1 MKSLGVY
8 FVEFRS
14 TFGASDGVISTLFS
28 IISFGMCFLSKSYTQ
43 QDPKWSHFIHRYRHV
58 RWYPGLVTKWIRVSI
73 TVARLMKPT
82 AVGFISITTVRHGV
96 VHPEHFRGIFQQPL
110 VVPLTK
116 NIVISNKLLNKLST
130 CRWFETLIWRHCNA
144 IALCYRS
151 YLRWNWRA
159 LRLSY
164 CYDVGRS
171 VPGHCSVVV
180 IVRTKYLDC
189 HPCVRSSVRLDC
201 VIWLP
206 KFPVILPKFYRC
218 STNCVLRVP
227 YKL

>member
-1 MKSLGVY
+1 MSVDILVWSRNGLGYRSQWRDWWSQLQLASSVSPLWGMALFTQNISGGY
-8 FVEFRS
+8 FS
-14 TFGASDGVISTLFS
+14 
-28 IISFGMCFLSKSYTQ
+28 
-43 QDPKWSHFIHRYRHV
+43 SHWWF
-58 RWYPGLVTKWIRVSI
+58 PS
-73 TVARLMKPT
+73 
-82 AVGFISITTVRHGV
+82 
-96 VHPEHFRGIFQQPL
+96 Q
-110 VVPLTK
+110 K

-151 YLRWNWRA
+151 YLRCNWRA

-227 YKL
+227 YNL